1 MPGENCCIP
10 GCGSC
15 RNTKGLEFFKL
26 PSVKKDHFKEWRK
39 KWLDVILKVRELDGN
54 LKRQLEED
62 TLNTFDLHFHHDEYE
77 ISKQFLL
84 NLVP

>member
-15 RNTKGLEFFKL
+15 RNTKGLGFFKL
-26 PSVKKDHFKEWRK
+26 PSVRKDHFKERRK

-62 TLNTFDLHFHHDEYE
+62 TLHTCDLHFHHDEYE
-77 ISKQFLL
+77 ISKQFLF

>member
-15 RNTKGLEFFKL
+15 RNTKGLGFFKL

-39 KWLDVILKVRELDGN
+39 KMVGCNPKSQGIGWQSQETVGRRYLA
-54 LKRQLEED
+54 
-62 TLNTFDLHFHHDEYE
+62 YM
-77 ISKQFLL
+77 
-84 NLVP
+84 